1 MGGERVTGPNG
12 DEDDTHADSHE
23 PGERVRRLRRWRG
36 MDQAALAGLVGRSQ
50 SWLSKVESGA
60 TPLR

>member
-1 MGGERVTGPNG
+1 
-12 DEDDTHADSHE
+12 
-23 PGERVRRLRRWRG
+23 